1 MHVEVAKY
9 NALLDGEVA
18 SEEKQMVM
26 AGNIARLMGLDIPVT

>member
-18 SEEKQMVM
+18 PEEKRMIM
-26 AGNIARLMGLDIPVT
+26 AGTTARLMGLDS